1 MVVRE
6 ENIKQKSRLYVDKDI
21 MEGPYTEGH
30 DSDNENT
37 NIQPIQES
45 YTEVS
50 CECLIHILSS
60 QEIVMLCCLTFFF
73 VVFFCCR
80 HHHLLVIWIHFPKT
94 TSLYPL
100 ID

>member
-21 MEGPYTEGH
+21 MEGSYTEGH

-45 YTEVS
+45 YAEVS

-73 VVFFCCR
+73 CCFLLLQASLSTY
-80 HHHLLVIWIHFPKT
+80 HLDSF
-94 TSLYPL
+94 SENN
-100 ID
+100 